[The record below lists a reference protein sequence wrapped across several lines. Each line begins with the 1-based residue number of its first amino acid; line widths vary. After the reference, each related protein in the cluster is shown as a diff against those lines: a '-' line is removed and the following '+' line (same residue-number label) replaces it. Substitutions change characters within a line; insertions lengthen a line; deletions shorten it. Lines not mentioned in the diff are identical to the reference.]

1 MNLSNA
7 QRQIVEAPLDI
18 AIQVLASAGSG
29 KTRVLTERIRHI
41 LQTRKKEGVIA
52 LTFTNKAADEMGAR
66 LADSEQAEDRVWIA
80 TIHSIAQRILEKY
93 GHTVGLPSELHIYDR
108 DKDRMEVFMHSLR
121 EDGIDIDTYLS
132 ISDSKELKN
141 RERNLQSYM
150 DLFSKIKREL
160 LTESE
165 VTELYPNS
173 NIWKIYTDYQAALLG
188 SGGIDY
194 DDILVCAHRILLD
207 HDWIAKIYRSQY
219 KHVCVDEAQDLN
231 KAQYEFIKVLCGDV
245 IKSVLMVGDPNQMIY
260 GFNGSSKDYLCTHF
274 VEDFTPQ
281 KFELKENYRS
291 TKAVIRAA
299 NKLRPGSQTEMDYA
313 LEGGIKISEF
323 DSEEN
328 EAAAIVATI
337 KNLLDLKV
345 HDEIEGEISLGNMV
359 VIGRNRFVFSK
370 LEKCLQDNS
379 IPYSLRKGE
388 RQLEPSTRFGKVLD
402 YAIRVKLN
410 SKDWVDGKK
419 LCQVLGISEPDNW
432 SKNVLQ
438 DLAAKIVSS
447 ADDYSEIFQKLLSA
461 IDNLDVD
468 NPKLPKLVKDFNA
481 LLASLVENHNGAS
494 DERTE
499 DVKLSLE
506 ELDEFN
512 RTWTRFKRKGLGDSL
527 VAFRNALAL
536 GQLSDNALD
545 DGLTLS
551 TVHTMKGLEKDIVF
565 LIGMCEGVFPD
576 YRANTVKELDE
587 ERNNAFVAV
596 TRAKRWLYVSYP
608 RQRMMPWGDM
618 KFQRKS
624 RFVTE
629 IES

>member
-41 LQTRKKEGVIA
+41 LQTTKKEGVIA
-52 LTFTNKAADEMGAR
+52 LTFTNKAADEMSAR
-66 LADSEQAEDRVWIA
+66 LADSEQAEERVWIA

-93 GHTVGLPSELHIYDR
+93 GHTVGLPADLHIYDR
-108 DKDRMEVFMHSLR
+108 DKDRMEVFMQSLR
-121 EDGIDIDTYLS
+121 EDGIDIDDYLN
-132 ISDSKELKN
+132 ISDSKELKS

-150 DLFSKIKREL
+150 DIFSKIKREL

-165 VTELYPNS
+165 VAELYPNN
-173 NIWKIYTDYQAALLG
+173 NIWKIYKDYQSALLN

-194 DDILVCAHRILLD
+194 DDILVCAYKILLD

-260 GFNGSSKDYLCTHF
+260 GFNGSSKDYLCSRF

-291 TKAVIRAA
+291 TKAVINAA

-337 KNLLDLKV
+337 KYLLELKV
-345 HDEIEGEISLGNMV
+345 HDEIEGEISLSNMV

-370 LEKCLQDNS
+370 LEQCLQDNS

-438 DLAAKIVSS
+438 NLAVKISLSS
-447 ADDYSEIFQKLLSA
+447 DDYSEIFQKLLSA

-481 LLASLVENHNGAS
+481 LLSSLVENQDGAS

-576 YRANTVKELDE
+576 YRANTTEALDE

-608 RQRMMPWGDM
+608 KQRMMPWGDL

-624 RFVTE
+624 RFVAE